1 MAQFPASKMRWLSGI
16 LLAVAVLMLILGETV
31 LAKSLAGKTFV
42 FYWLGCFVCT
52 GLAAIAAILD
62 FFSLQRRARIQQKEI
77 MEKVFRDVA
86 KDDSHRRS

>member
-1 MAQFPASKMRWLSGI
+1 MRWLSGL

-31 LAKSLAGKTFV
+31 LAKSLTGKAFI
-42 FYWLGCFVCT
+42 FYWLGCFVST

-77 MEKVFRDVA
+77 MEKVFRGVTE
-86 KDDSHRRS
+86 DDPRHRS

>member
-1 MAQFPASKMRWLSGI
+1 MRWLSGL

-31 LAKSLAGKTFV
+31 WAKSLTGKSFI

-52 GLAAIAAILD
+52 GLAAIAAIFD

-77 MEKVFRDVA
+77 MEKVFRGVA
-86 KDDSHRRS
+86 KDDPGGRS